1 MVMIETVVLFLEKVL
16 VPYGAFGV
24 FVASFVEEVIA
35 PIPSAIVLLA
45 SGFIFLHGEPL
56 SLAYLS
62 KLIFIIAIPAGI
74 GMALGSLF
82 IYGIAYWS
90 GKPAIERFGKYFG
103 ISWSDVEKAE
113 AKFTKSPADEITII
127 LLRALPVVPNT
138 AVSALCGLIR
148 FPVLKYLFLSMIGL
162 SLRALVLAV
171 IGGQVGSIY
180 DNYGVY
186 LEKIENYIMFG
197 IIFITVAIFGWLYY
211 RGKMKHNEK
220 V

>member
-1 MVMIETVVLFLEKVL
+1 MIETIVLFLEKVL
-16 VPYGAFGV
+16 VPYGALGV
-24 FVASFVEEVIA
+24 FVASFVEEIVA

-45 SGFIFLHGEPL
+45 SGFIFLHGQAF

-62 KLIFIIAIPAGI
+62 KLIFVIAIPAGI

-90 GKPAIERFGKYFG
+90 GKPAIVRFGKYFG
-103 ISWSDVEKAE
+103 ISWLDVEKAE
-113 AKFTKSPADEITII
+113 ARFTKTNADEIAIV

-148 FPVLKYLFLSMIGL
+148 FPVQKYFLLSMLGL

-171 IGGQVGSIY
+171 IGGQVGSLY
-180 DNYGVY
+180 YNYGFY
-186 LEKIENYIMFG
+186 LEKIENYIFAG
-197 IIFITVAIFGWLYY
+197 IFIIVVAIFLALYS
-211 RGKMKHNEK
+211 RSRVKHNEK
-220 V
+220 L

>member
-1 MVMIETVVLFLEKVL
+1 MIETIVLFLEKIL
-16 VPYGAFGV
+16 VPYGALGV
-24 FVASFVEEVIA
+24 FVASFIEEIVA

-45 SGFIFLHGEPL
+45 SGFLFLHGESF
-56 SLAYLS
+56 SLVYLS
-62 KLIFIIAIPAGI
+62 KLFLIIVIPAGV

-90 GKPAIERFGKYFG
+90 GKPAVVRFGKYFG
-103 ISWSDVEKAE
+103 IGWSDVEKAE
-113 AKFTKSPADEITII
+113 AKFAKSTADEIAII

-148 FPVLKYLFLSMIGL
+148 FPVLKYLFLSMVGL
-162 SLRALVLAV
+162 FLRALVLSV

-180 DNYGVY
+180 DNYGIY
-186 LEKIENYIMFG
+186 IEKIENYIMLGFVL
-197 IIFITVAIFGWLYY
+197 ITVAILGWLYY
-211 RGKMKHNEK
+211 RGKVKHNKK